1 MGESAD
7 VNPYG
12 GADPDAR
19 QHWCTPKWLANLIG
33 PVDLDPCSNER
44 SHIQARIKWQPPR
57 DALAIRTFPTGWT
70 IYCNPPYGRGEVE
83 RWVASF
89 SRANFLFLLRFDPST
104 IWFARLMKHRPYVWF
119 PRGRRIA
126 FEPPPGVAASSNPF
140 PHALFCKSEPNL
152 ALRSAG
158 YVFRWA

>member
-12 GADPDAR
+12 GADPDMR
-19 QHWCTPKWLANLIG
+19 SHWCTPKWLADLIG

-44 SHIQARIKWQPPR
+44 SHVQADMAWDVHIDGLIDRRPPE
-57 DALAIRTFPTGWT
+57 DWT
-70 IYCNPPYGRGEVE
+70 VYCNPPYQRGEVE
-83 RWVASF
+83 RWV
-89 SRANFLFLLRFDPST
+89 RAYEHTNFLYLLRFDPST
-104 IWFARLMKHRPYVWF
+104 SWFARLMAHKPYVWF
-119 PRGRRIA
+119 PRRRRIA